1 MTMGLMCYVSAAKS
15 DDADIVIVDATT
27 RAERATLSA
36 RSPNMEHE
44 TSLVMYSYYWI
55 VPLPPPSL
63 YGCGAERLHFIL
75 DAQGAWRRQLR
86 LGISCLPTLI
96 GEAGST
102 TGAYSDAQD

>member
-1 MTMGLMCYVSAAKS
+1 MQKARARPHPELLTRHWPPGSLLFRTPSRRLAALVTMGLMCYVSAAKS
-15 DDADIVIVDATT
+15 DDADNVIVDATT
-27 RAERATLSA
+27 RAERATLRA

-75 DAQGAWRRQLR
+75 DA
-86 LGISCLPTLI
+86 
-96 GEAGST
+96 
-102 TGAYSDAQD
+102 